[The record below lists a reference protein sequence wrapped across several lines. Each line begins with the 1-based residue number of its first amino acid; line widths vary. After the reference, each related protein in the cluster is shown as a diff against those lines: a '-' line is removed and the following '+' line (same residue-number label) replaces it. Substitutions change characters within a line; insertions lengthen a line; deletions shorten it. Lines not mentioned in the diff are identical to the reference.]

1 MTHVHK
7 ILEAAV
13 APETL
18 KQIYNRLGDISDTI
32 LKLRDR
38 GEMTPAMDRDHDA
51 LLDLMWHVGLHMG
64 ERSLED
70 ANGEFPK
77 TDHLTMIKAAETYKI
92 IDRQTARGLRA
103 EFMKSAARIV
113 GHDLTPAQVKALHK
127 LFRTHN
133 PAAQM
138 LPDEPKP

>member
-1 MTHVHK
+1 MNHVQK
-7 ILEAAV
+7 VLEAAI

-18 KQIYNRLGDISDTI
+18 KQMYNRLGDISDTI
-32 LKLRDR
+32 LGLRDR
-38 GEMTPAMDRDHDA
+38 GEMTKAMERDNDA
-51 LLDLMWHVGLHMG
+51 LLDLMWHVGLRMG
-64 ERSLED
+64 EHSLAD
-70 ANGEFPK
+70 ANSEFPK

-113 GHDLTPAQVKALHK
+113 GHDLTPGQVKALHT

-133 PAAQM
+133 PAAHM
-138 LPDEPKP
+138 LPDDPKP